1 MVQVLP
7 DVFTDQCESTQINN
21 QQQMQATNLTASV
34 LVVLMRHVEEEKMC
48 DVPEFTWASAMKG
61 NAAFSVE
68 LPVS

>member
-1 MVQVLP
+1 
-7 DVFTDQCESTQINN
+7 
-21 QQQMQATNLTASV
+21 MQATNLTASV